1 MGMLSVVLLVVLVIA
16 VFVVISIDG
25 DEPDLFSKRLSY
37 IKSLGLFALVLGMLG
52 QFLGLFQAFQI
63 IGSGMELSP
72 AIIANGV
79 KVSLVTTIYGAIIFL
94 VSYLLWFALSSLK
107 SKKA

>member
-1 MGMLSVVLLVVLVIA
+1 MGMLSIVLLVVLVIA
-16 VFVVISIDG
+16 VYAVISKDG
-25 DEPDLFSKRLSY
+25 HKPELFSKQLTY

-63 IGSGMELSP
+63 IGSGMDLSP

-79 KVSLVTTIYGAIIFL
+79 KISLITTIYGAVIFL
-94 VSYLLWFALSSLK
+94 VSYLLWFALNTVK
-107 SKKA
+107 SKMA